1 MVTLVIEKTKK
12 IYFQECKKE
21 LQDDKLIIL
30 LYFIQRNYY
39 AQYHKLL
46 FDDNFMFVKDELMIQ
61 KSFGT
66 NELNFD
72 GYKEYSILNTIR
84 LYAMYESW
92 YLLKI
97 AKQDNGLNNAYLN
110 QSLLD
115 YELFYEDA
123 SKVRVFDVLYD
134 CFLDE
139 LEDEVFWDDEQ

>member
-1 MVTLVIEKTKK
+1 
-12 IYFQECKKE
+12 
-21 LQDDKLIIL
+21 
-30 LYFIQRNYY
+30 
-39 AQYHKLL
+39 
-46 FDDNFMFVKDELMIQ
+46 
-61 KSFGT
+61 
-66 NELNFD
+66 
-72 GYKEYSILNTIR
+72 
-84 LYAMYESW
+84 MYESW